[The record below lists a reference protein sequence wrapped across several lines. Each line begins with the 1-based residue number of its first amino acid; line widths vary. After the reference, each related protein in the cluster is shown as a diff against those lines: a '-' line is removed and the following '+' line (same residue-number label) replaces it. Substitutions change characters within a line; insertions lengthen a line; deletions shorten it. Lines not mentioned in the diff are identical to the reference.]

1 MGQRNAFVD
10 AAALRTVAN
19 RFDDAAQLIDG
30 AVRTRFGS
38 LAFNGAS
45 AGRSYIGYGDALRL
59 ALNRLAGELGQWARA
74 TGETATVLRASADRY
89 IEADLNAAA
98 PRSWHVTSDLC
109 SVVSRPQ

>member
-1 MGQRNAFVD
+1 MGQRNATVD

-30 AVRTRFGS
+30 AVRIHFGS
-38 LAFNGAS
+38 LAFDGAT
-45 AGRSYIGYGDALRL
+45 AGRSYAGHGDALRL

-74 TGETATVLRASADRY
+74 TGEIAIALRASADRY

-98 PRSWHVTSDLC
+98 RVG
-109 SVVSRPQ
+109 